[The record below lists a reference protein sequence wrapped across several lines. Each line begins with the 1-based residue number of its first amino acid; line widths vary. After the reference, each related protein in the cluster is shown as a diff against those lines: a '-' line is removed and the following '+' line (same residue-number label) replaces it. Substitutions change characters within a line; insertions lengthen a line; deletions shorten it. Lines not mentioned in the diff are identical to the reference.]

1 MHELSYAQAL
11 LDEVLRLA
19 DENDAKRIVKIHL
32 QIGELLLINPEQ
44 LKFCFSA
51 ISKGT
56 IAEDAELVIEFIKPK
71 IVCTECGREFDEVI
85 GICDCGGIVSI
96 EGGKDFLLKKIEM
109 EVE

>member
-1 MHELSYAQAL
+1 VHELSYAQAL
-11 LDEVLRLA
+11 LDAVLKLA
-19 DENDAKRIVKIHL
+19 EENNAKKVTAIHL
-32 QIGELLLINPEQ
+32 KIGELLLINPEQ

-71 IVCTECGREFDEVI
+71 IVCTQCGKEFGEVI

-96 EGGKDFLLKKIEM
+96 EGGKDFILKKVEM

>member
-11 LDEVLRLA
+11 LDEILRLA
-19 DENDAKRIVKIHL
+19 EENNAKRVTKIHL
-32 QIGELLLINPEQ
+32 VIGELLLINPEQ

-51 ISKGT
+51 ISRGT
-56 IAEDAELVIEFIKPK
+56 VAEGAEIEIEFIKPK
-71 IVCTECGREFDEVI
+71 IVCTKCGRRFDEVI

-96 EGGKDFLLKKIEM
+96 DGGKDFLLKKVEM